1 MREKTIWSPAATG
14 PAPDAPSRSNSAS
27 TLLPPALTR
36 LSAPAC
42 WQKNSSGK
50 LPGNVGAWVGSGAGT
65 APPQY
70 LSCGSSHGI
79 RSTPLVSRSQ
89 PGKPLLALTGPT
101 AIRPC
106 GPALFSVRRPL
117 GAAMATAPTART
129 RNVARATIFRVRPV
143 GRRPTSRFIRTNPL
157 VRWEGTEPN
166 SAGRRLRAN
175 EQSAHARLRLWSYRY
190 GTSDLP
196 LDGPMP
202 PFTVRRSGA
211 FPPAAAGIARGAE
224 R

>member
-79 RSTPLVSRSQ
+79 RSTPLVSRYQS
-89 PGKPLLALTGPT
+89 GKPLLALTGPT

-129 RNVARATIFRVRPV
+129 RNVARATIDRVRPV

-157 VRWEGTEPN
+157 VRWEGAELCR
-166 SAGRRLRAN
+166 SAALSKRA
-175 EQSAHARLRLWSYRY
+175 ERAPRLRLWSYRY

-196 LDGPMP
+196 LDGPIP
-202 PFTVRRSGA
+202 PFTVRRSD
-211 FPPAAAGIARGAE
+211 E
-224 R
+224 

>member
-50 LPGNVGAWVGSGAGT
+50 LSGNVGGWVGSGAGT

-79 RSTPLVSRSQ
+79 RSTPLVSRYQS
-89 PGKPLLALTGPT
+89 GKPLLAFTGPT
-101 AIRPC
+101 ATRPC
-106 GPALFSVRRPL
+106 GPALFCVIA
-117 GAAMATAPTART
+117 G
-129 RNVARATIFRVRPV
+129 
-143 GRRPTSRFIRTNPL
+143 GRRDGDR
-157 VRWEGTEPN
+157 
-166 SAGRRLRAN
+166 AGGEDEARR
-175 EQSAHARLRLWSYRY
+175 EED
-190 GTSDLP
+190 DLP
-196 LDGPMP
+196 C
-202 PFTVRRSGA
+202 
-211 FPPAAAGIARGAE
+211 PACRE
-224 R
+224 E